1 MTCDD
6 ASEAQSGASS
16 PSQLNASSST
26 STNPVAPD
34 DTNTASS
41 SSLPPT
47 YLDGSQP
54 SHTVSHDQILSEL
67 KRRVVDWKGLDKS
80 DFGSCVLHSFPMTVT
95 RCGIDRP
102 YYVIIFER
110 IIICLK
116 EQSSRSTS
124 PATVMPQLSIRANGK
139 KTETIISVE
148 ARKPRPDAAQASPQV
163 SESEAEAP
171 LAVVPDEVP
180 PLERPQPEC
189 PPPLLLKG
197 RIWMPDFLSVEPSYD
212 EPRAWKGK
220 PPKRRTG
227 ILPLTLHF
235 QPHGEPAD
243 SFTLWFAD
251 GDQRDTWQG
260 TIENSMSFD
269 SPSMPQTPS
278 PSRGVFFARQPSP
291 SSSPGDDAPQ
301 GARVP
306 RIPKPGSSPNR
317 DSAEKPISPP
327 RNRGKRASVMYPV
340 GLAAPLNLSGDP
352 SQSSNRKVWI

>member
-1 MTCDD
+1 MFTIFV
-6 ASEAQSGASS
+6 Q
-16 PSQLNASSST
+16 
-26 STNPVAPD
+26 
-34 DTNTASS
+34 TNTASS

-47 YLDGSQP
+47 SPDGSQP

-67 KRRVVDWKGLDKS
+67 KGRVVDWKGLDKS
-80 DFGSCVLHSFPMTVT
+80 DFGSCVFHSFPMTVT

-116 EQSSRSTS
+116 EQFSRSTS

-139 KTETIISVE
+139 KTETMISVE
-148 ARKPRPDAAQASPQV
+148 ARKPPPDAAQASPQV
-163 SESEAEAP
+163 SESEAEAS

-212 EPRAWKGK
+212 EPRARKGK

-260 TIENSMSFD
+260 TIEKFTAIPRTPQTKPTAYNYRSSMSFD

-278 PSRGVFFARQPSP
+278 PSRGVFFTRQPSP

-327 RNRGKRASVMYPV
+327 RNRAKRASVMYP
-340 GLAAPLNLSGDP
+340 GSFAAPLTLSGDP
-352 SQSSNRKVWI
+352 SQSTNRKVWI